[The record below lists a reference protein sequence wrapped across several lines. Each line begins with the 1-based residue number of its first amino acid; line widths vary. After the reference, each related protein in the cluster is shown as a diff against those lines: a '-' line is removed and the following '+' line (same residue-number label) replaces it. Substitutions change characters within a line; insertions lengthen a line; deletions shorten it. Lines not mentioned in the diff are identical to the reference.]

1 VCINCWVCVKG
12 QRVLVYENNDNDGIE
27 VLGLRRNWC
36 TAYRILY
43 ESNQCG
49 GRNWI
54 VSISVVF
61 SATLSW
67 VWKCLSSLYHGTRDR
82 ACQYYHICLKLSICF
97 DFWAMLKDIT
107 YFYNLL
113 RVLLMCTAPVN
124 AIRIRINYSCFFRG
138 WKKSDMY

>member
-1 VCINCWVCVKG
+1 MCINCWVCVKG
-12 QRVLVYENNDNDGIE
+12 QGVLVYENNDNDGID

-54 VSISVVF
+54 MSISIVF

-67 VWKCLSSLYHGTRDR
+67 VWKCLSSPYHGTRDQ

-97 DFWAMLKDIT
+97 AFWAMLT

-113 RVLLMCTAPVN
+113 RVLLTCIAPVN
-124 AIRIRINYSCFFRG
+124 VI
-138 WKKSDMY
+138 KKKLE